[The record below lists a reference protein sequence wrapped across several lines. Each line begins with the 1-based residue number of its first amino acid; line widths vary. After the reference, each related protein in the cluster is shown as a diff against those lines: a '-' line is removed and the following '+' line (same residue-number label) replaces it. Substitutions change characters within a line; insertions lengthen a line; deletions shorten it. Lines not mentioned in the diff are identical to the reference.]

1 MKQIYFGGGCFWG
14 TQKYFDLIKGVQ
26 KTSVGYLNSNMK
38 NPTYEQVCSG
48 QTNAVEAVFV
58 EYDENKV
65 SLNELIDAFFK
76 VIDPTIRN
84 RQGNDI
90 GTQYRTGVYW
100 VDPQD
105 EQLITQKF
113 RELQANYP
121 KPIVTENRAMEN
133 YFLAEEYHQDYLKKN
148 PHGYCHI
155 KFD

>member
-65 SLNELIDAFFK
+65 SLNEL
-76 VIDPTIRN
+76 
-84 RQGNDI
+84 
-90 GTQYRTGVYW
+90 
-100 VDPQD
+100 
-105 EQLITQKF
+105 
-113 RELQANYP
+113 
-121 KPIVTENRAMEN
+121 M
-133 YFLAEEYHQDYLKKN
+133 
-148 PHGYCHI
+148 I
-155 KFD
+155 KSV